1 MGSEETTRERSEM
14 EDGITILKHKHDLIK
29 RYFLN
34 SSLLVNNMGLR
45 CVKTVIPGKEIEK
58 NSSFY
63 VFNLE
68 GFFDIEN
75 GFYFNLQELL
85 KTIIILEKSK
95 YNIKSYEELEYILQ
109 AAEVLNFL
117 ICSPHLDEFK
127 TKFYN
132 KENKGEK
139 KMKSKKDIPTK
150 ETIKNNIGKFA
161 IIFQEFIYTDNNS
174 IITFSFLLRSFVKK
188 LDKFFPNILKG
199 TNNHFKKELNFLKKI
214 IPFDDLKSLILEIID
229 FAENGLQIGFGVK
242 NIIKGIA
249 ALPTN
254 KFEGIFFL
262 VEGAIGFIIGGV
274 EMINQFKGIFNRKKE
289 IKISKA
295 QENLLNLLNRLR
307 NLMFDLKQNDFKE
320 LYNNNII
327 ILSIDETNDD
337 NSEPLDIQL
346 DNLEG
351 MDNYTNSL
359 NYNNNNRF
367 NYIKKI
373 LEFYQL
379 LGEKLNISDFIDEIK
394 NLNEG
399 KNNRN
404 LKSEELEKKYFFMT
418 YIKRIILTE
427 YNNQDFWINVTKS
440 QMEDLINES
449 ESNFCKILSKLG
461 IKNINENK
469 INNIIENEQKTKVRP
484 NTITPKINGYDNENN
499 CKEKDISIKENE
511 KNNNNFSENNINN
524 KNDFNKDYSKE
535 DSYQNQI
542 KELLIEKNKFY
553 NKKKFTRFRRFKSVK
568 KNKELS
574 LISQKS
580 NKPYFG
586 ENNKKMDKRNTFQKL
601 KNNDIDKNNNLFKEV
616 KTPLRSNRNFRIAK
630 IKKIK
635 DESNNCSLNDN
646 DFPAPPSSF
655 ISE

>member
-1 MGSEETTRERSEM
+1 
-14 EDGITILKHKHDLIK
+14 
-29 RYFLN
+29 
-34 SSLLVNNMGLR
+34 
-45 CVKTVIPGKEIEK
+45 
-58 NSSFY
+58 
-63 VFNLE
+63 
-68 GFFDIEN
+68 
-75 GFYFNLQELL
+75 
-85 KTIIILEKSK
+85 
-95 YNIKSYEELEYILQ
+95 
-109 AAEVLNFL
+109 
-117 ICSPHLDEFK
+117 
-127 TKFYN
+127 
-132 KENKGEK
+132 
-139 KMKSKKDIPTK
+139 
-150 ETIKNNIGKFA
+150 
-161 IIFQEFIYTDNNS
+161 
-174 IITFSFLLRSFVKK
+174 
-188 LDKFFPNILKG
+188 
-199 TNNHFKKELNFLKKI
+199 
-214 IPFDDLKSLILEIID
+214 
-229 FAENGLQIGFGVK
+229 
-242 NIIKGIA
+242 
-249 ALPTN
+249 
-254 KFEGIFFL
+254 
-262 VEGAIGFIIGGV
+262 
-274 EMINQFKGIFNRKKE
+274 MINQFKGIFNRKKE

-394 NLNEG
+394 NLNES

-499 CKEKDISIKENE
+499 SKEKDISIKENE

-524 KNDFNKDYSKE
+524 KNDFNNDYSKE

-542 KELLIEKNKFY
+542 KELPIEKNKLY

-574 LISQKS
+574 LISQKN

-586 ENNKKMDKRNTFQKL
+586 KNNKKMDKRNTFQKL